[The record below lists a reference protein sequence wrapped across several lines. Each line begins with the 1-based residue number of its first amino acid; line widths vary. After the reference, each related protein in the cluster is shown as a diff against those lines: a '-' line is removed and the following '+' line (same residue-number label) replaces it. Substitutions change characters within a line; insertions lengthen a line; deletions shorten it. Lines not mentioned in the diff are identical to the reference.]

1 MSMAST
7 NVKLSDSKSITIDGD
22 GQCVEWDGLRAVE
35 RFRIDQ
41 MSSVLCDCLVALKSS
56 TNTDDWELKLD
67 IQWTSD
73 YVAGGQGYTWIL
85 STPTDGVIQSDCAQN
100 IKLAIQQ
107 AIDWLY
113 NRKCDRKKLVVAY
126 RGSEV
131 RGVLQAERHTW
142 NWTRS
147 IADTLVELNRKN
159 PNPHDE
165 YDEYREI

>member
-7 NVKLSDSKSITIDGD
+7 NIKLSDSKSLTIEGD
-22 GQCVEWDGLRAVE
+22 GQCVEWHGLRAVE

-41 MSSVLCDCLVALKSS
+41 MSSVLCDCLVALKSQ
-56 TNTDDWELKLD
+56 TNTGDWELKLD

-73 YVAGGQGYTWIL
+73 FCTGGQGYTWIL

-107 AIDWLY
+107 AISWIY
-113 NRKCDRKKLVVAY
+113 ERRNDRRKLVVAY
-126 RGSEV
+126 RGAEV
-131 RGVLQAERHTW
+131 SGTLQNEKPTW

-147 IADTLVELNRKN
+147 IADALVELNRKN
-159 PNPHDE
+159 PNPHDH
-165 YDEYREI
+165 DEYGDI